1 MIEAPRWTEAQLTD
15 GLNKAKELFRQERME
30 EPLEAY
36 LEAFE
41 RYQGTIED
49 LLETS
54 VDLVQL
60 DQHSIDILTDPE
72 LLKAFR
78 YLTGPPVSEDDLK
91 VLADAFLSPS
101 QLRTDQDMAARVLS
115 VIALGLDKR
124 RFPWISE
131 NRDPT
136 EAERAAAVLAS
147 AALMASSHVSTSRRS
162 EGKDKQ
168 ELLVEEALT
177 TLGWKKVA
185 TRRVD
190 TSNQAPQPGE
200 FCRESTLGIRKAD
213 FLVGLYDHRVMAIEC
228 KVSNSST
235 NSVKRLNNDA
245 AVKAVDWIAQFG
257 TQNVVPVAVLS
268 GVYKIH
274 NLTNA
279 QNRGLTLF
287 WAHDLPQLMRW
298 IESAGVKN

>member
-1 MIEAPRWTEAQLTD
+1 MIDPPRWTEEQLKNGLLKAQ
-15 GLNKAKELFRQERME
+15 ALFRQERME
-30 EPLEAY
+30 EPLEEY

-41 RYQGTIED
+41 LYQGAVED

-60 DQHSIDILTDPE
+60 DQRVLDILTDQS

-78 YLTGPPVSEDDLK
+78 YLTGPPVSADDLK
-91 VLADAFLSPS
+91 VLAQAFLSPS
-101 QLRTDQDMAARVLS
+101 RLRADSEMASRVLS
-115 VIALGLDKR
+115 VVRLGLDKR
-124 RFPWISE
+124 RFPWITE
-131 NRDPT
+131 GREPT
-136 EAERAAAVLAS
+136 EEERKAAVLAS

-162 EGKDKQ
+162 EGQVQQ
-168 ELLVEEALT
+168 EQMVEDALMRN
-177 TLGWKKVA
+177 GWKKVS

-190 TSNQAPQPGE
+190 TFNQAPNPGE
-200 FCRESTLGIRKAD
+200 FCRESTLGVRKAD
-213 FLVGLYDHRVMAIEC
+213 FLIGLTDQRIMAIEC

-245 AVKAVDWIAQFG
+245 AAKAEDWINQFG
-257 TQNVVPVAVLS
+257 TRNVVPVAVLS

-279 QNRGLTLF
+279 QDRGLTLF
-287 WAHDLPQLMRW
+287 WAHDLGELMNW
-298 IESAGVKN
+298 IGKLNSDR

>member
-1 MIEAPRWTEAQLTD
+1 MIEAPRWTETQLTQ
-15 GLNKAKELFRQERME
+15 GLDKAKELFRQERIE
-30 EPLEAY
+30 EHLEAY

-41 RYQGTIED
+41 LYQGTVED

-60 DQHSIDILTDPE
+60 DQRSIDILTDPA

-91 VLADAFLSPS
+91 VLAEAFLSPS
-101 QLRTDQDMAARVLS
+101 RLRRDKDMASRVLS
-115 VIALGLDKR
+115 VIGLGLDKR

-136 EAERAAAVLAS
+136 EAERQAAVLAS

-168 ELLVEEALT
+168 ELLVEDALKKI
-177 TLGWKKVA
+177 GWRKVA
-185 TRRVD
+185 TRKVD
-190 TSNQAPQPGE
+190 TSNQAPLPGE

-213 FLVGLYDHRVMAIEC
+213 FLVGLRDHRVMAMEC

-245 AVKAVDWIAQFG
+245 AVKAVDWIEQFG

-268 GVYKIH
+268 GVYKLH

-287 WAHDLPQLMRW
+287 WAHDLPELMKW
-298 IESAGVKN
+298 IEKAV

>member
-1 MIEAPRWTEAQLTD
+1 MIDPPRWNEDQLKTGLLKAQS
-15 GLNKAKELFRQERME
+15 LFRQERME

-41 RYQGTIED
+41 LYQGTVED

-54 VDLVQL
+54 VDLVQI
-60 DQHSIDILTDPE
+60 DQRSMEIMTDPA

-91 VLADAFLSPS
+91 ILAEAFLSPS
-101 QLRTDQDMAARVLS
+101 RLKTDKEMAARVLS
-115 VIALGLDKR
+115 VVRLGLDKR
-124 RFPWISE
+124 RFPWIAE
-131 NRDPT
+131 NREPT
-136 EAERAAAVLAS
+136 EEERKAAVLAS

-162 EGKDKQ
+162 EGKDQQ
-168 ELLVEEALT
+168 EQMVEDALLKN
-177 TLGWKKVA
+177 GWAKVS

-190 TSNQAPQPGE
+190 TFNQAPKPGE
-200 FCRESTLGIRKAD
+200 FCRESTLGVRKAD
-213 FLVGLYDHRVMAIEC
+213 FLIGLHDQRIMAIEC

-245 AVKAVDWIAQFG
+245 AAKAEDWIGQFG
-257 TQNVVPVAVLS
+257 TRNVVPVAVLS
-268 GVYKIH
+268 GVYKLH

-279 QNRGLTLF
+279 QSRGLTLF
-287 WAHDLPQLMRW
+287 WAHDLEQLMIW
-298 IESAGVKN
+298 IGEAKGNV

>member
-1 MIEAPRWTEAQLTD
+1 MIDPPRWTEEQLTN
-15 GLNKAKELFRQERME
+15 GLLKAQALFRQERME

-41 RYQGTIED
+41 LYQGAVED

-60 DQHSIDILTDPE
+60 DQRAVDILTDPA
-72 LLKAFR
+72 LLQAFR

-91 VLADAFLSPS
+91 VLAEAVLTPS
-101 QLRTDQDMAARVLS
+101 RLRTNAVMAARVLN
-115 VIALGLDKR
+115 VVRLGLDRR
-124 RFPWISE
+124 RFPWVSE
-131 NRDPT
+131 NREPT
-136 EAERAAAVLAS
+136 EEERKAAVLAS

-162 EGKDKQ
+162 EGKRQQ
-168 ELLVEEALT
+168 EQMVEDTLLKT
-177 TLGWKKVA
+177 GWLKVP
-185 TRRVD
+185 TRTVD
-190 TSNQAPQPGE
+190 TFNQAPKPSE

-213 FLVGLYDHRVMAIEC
+213 FLIGLNDNRLMAIEC

-245 AVKAVDWIAQFG
+245 AAKAEDWINQFG
-257 TQNVVPVAVLS
+257 TRNVIPVAVLS

-279 QNRGLTLF
+279 QARGLTIF
-287 WAHDLPQLMRW
+287 WAHDLDQLMEWTAR
-298 IESAGVKN
+298 AK

>member
-1 MIEAPRWTEAQLTD
+1 MIDPPRWTEDQLTT
-15 GLNKAKELFRQERME
+15 GLLKAQSLFRQERME

-41 RYQGTIED
+41 LYQGTVED

-60 DQHSIDILTDPE
+60 DQRSLDILTDQS

-91 VLADAFLSPS
+91 VLAEAFLSPS
-101 QLRTDQDMAARVLS
+101 RLKGDPEMAARVLS
-115 VIALGLDKR
+115 VVRMGLDKR
-124 RFPWISE
+124 RFPWIAE
-131 NRDPT
+131 NREPT
-136 EAERAAAVLAS
+136 EEERKSAVLAS

-162 EGKDKQ
+162 EGKDQQ
-168 ELLVEEALT
+168 EQMVEDALIKN
-177 TLGWKKVA
+177 GWKKVA
-185 TRRVD
+185 TRKVD
-190 TSNQAPQPGE
+190 NSSQAPKAGE

-213 FLVGLYDHRVMAIEC
+213 FLIGLSDHRLMAIEC

-245 AVKAVDWIAQFG
+245 AAKAEDWIKQFG

-268 GVYKIH
+268 GVYKLH

-287 WAHDLPQLMRW
+287 WAHDLDELMVW
-298 IESAGVKN
+298 INKAGT

>member
-1 MIEAPRWTEAQLTD
+1 MINPPHWTEAQLTT
-15 GLNKAKELFRQERME
+15 GLLKAQSLFREERME

-41 RYQGTIED
+41 LYQGAVED

-60 DQHSIDILTDPE
+60 DQRAIDILTDPA
-72 LLKAFR
+72 LLQAFR

-91 VLADAFLSPS
+91 VLAEAALSPS
-101 QLRTDQDMAARVLS
+101 RLRSDAEMAARVIN
-115 VIALGLDKR
+115 VVRLGLDRR
-124 RFPWISE
+124 RFPWVSE
-131 NRDPT
+131 SREPT
-136 EAERAAAVLAS
+136 EEERKAAVLAS

-162 EGKDKQ
+162 EGKNQQ
-168 ELLVEEALT
+168 EQMVEDALLKT
-177 TLGWKKVA
+177 GWLKVP
-185 TRRVD
+185 TRTVD
-190 TSNQAPQPGE
+190 TFNQAPKPGE
-200 FCRESTLGIRKAD
+200 FCRESTLGVRKAD
-213 FLVGLYDHRVMAIEC
+213 FLVGLNDHRLMAIEC

-245 AVKAVDWIAQFG
+245 AAKAEDWINQFG
-257 TQNVVPVAVLS
+257 TRNVIPVAVLS

-279 QNRGLTLF
+279 QGRGLTIF
-287 WAHDLPQLMRW
+287 WAHDLDQLMGW
-298 IESAGVKN
+298 IAQAK

>member
-1 MIEAPRWTEAQLTD
+1 MIDPPRWTEGQLVE
-15 GLNKAKELFRQERME
+15 GLNKAKALFRQERME

-41 RYQGTIED
+41 LYQGTVED

-60 DQHSIDILTDPE
+60 DQRSVDILTNPD

-91 VLADAFLSPS
+91 VLAEAFLSPS
-101 QLRTDQDMAARVLS
+101 QLRKDEAMASRVLS
-115 VIALGLDKR
+115 VISLGLDKR
-124 RFPWISE
+124 RFPWVAE
-131 NRDPT
+131 GRDPT
-136 EAERAAAVLAS
+136 EEERKAAVLAS

-177 TLGWKKVA
+177 AIGWHKVP
-185 TRRVD
+185 TRKVD
-190 TSNQAPQPGE
+190 TSNQAPKPGE

-213 FLVGLYDHRVMAIEC
+213 FLVGLNDHRVMAIEC

-235 NSVKRLNNDA
+235 NSIKRLNNDA
-245 AVKAVDWIAQFG
+245 AVKAVDWIEQFG
-257 TQNVVPVAVLS
+257 TKNVVPVAVLS
-268 GVYKIH
+268 GVYKLH

-279 QNRGLTLF
+279 QSRGLTLF
-287 WAHDLPQLMRW
+287 WAHDLSELMAW
-298 IESAGVKN
+298 IRMAAN